1 MKEEKEKINL
11 GMTSREISD
20 FYMKQMEYA
29 RLVIRTSRRHR
40 PMLDEAG
47 ITETEVTILNIID
60 QAPGITSQEIARE
73 TATTKGAVAQIIKS
87 LDGKGLLIREREGR
101 MIHLSVTEKAH
112 ELVLRDRQEG
122 FEWRRRTRQFID
134 DLSAED
140 FRTFMK
146 VMDRMILLMREAEP
160 EQEQ

>member
-1 MKEEKEKINL
+1 
-11 GMTSREISD
+11 
-20 FYMKQMEYA
+20 
-29 RLVIRTSRRHR
+29 
-40 PMLDEAG
+40 
-47 ITETEVTILNIID
+47 
-60 QAPGITSQEIARE
+60 
-73 TATTKGAVAQIIKS
+73 
-87 LDGKGLLIREREGR
+87 REGR